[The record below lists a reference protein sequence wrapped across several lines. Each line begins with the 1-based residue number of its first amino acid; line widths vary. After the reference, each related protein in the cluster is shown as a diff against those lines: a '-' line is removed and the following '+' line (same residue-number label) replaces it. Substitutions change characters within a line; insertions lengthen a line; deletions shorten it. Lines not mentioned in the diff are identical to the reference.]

1 MNKNINTETTV
12 DNRPILPNSNL
23 SQEQIQSYLLQ
34 KKAMIEFNII
44 SKSYPPQ
51 KTLEQLMQEIKFE
64 VGTDEGIYLI

>member
-1 MNKNINTETTV
+1 MNKNINTKTTV

-23 SQEQIQSYLLQ
+23 SQEQIQSYLSQ

-44 SKSYPPQ
+44 SKAYPPQ

>member
-1 MNKNINTETTV
+1 MNKNTNTETTV
-12 DNRPILPNSNL
+12 NNRPILPNSNL
-23 SQEQIQSYLLQ
+23 SQEQIQSYLSQ

-44 SKSYPPQ
+44 SKAYPPQ

>member
-23 SQEQIQSYLLQ
+23 SQEQIQSYLSQ

-44 SKSYPPQ
+44 SKAYPPQ